1 MLTVLNI
8 EKNSS
13 KNFMQKIKSLFRPY
27 EISAAVKKQNK
38 ISVLYI
44 KYRLNRGKINYKK
57 IYDYAIGA
65 PKTVLCSGELELEN
79 TPFRRFESIEYACVM
94 MQNAVC
100 DILKR
105 ADVSPDSLKI
115 AYYDPM
121 ADHPLFAEK
130 LSEFTSQLMV
140 ITNMP
145 GFYEKESERLS
156 DSIGVS
162 LIVSDSPERLSDCDI
177 LISPERIETKLPLSE
192 KTIVFTS
199 ARPSVSLK
207 GTVLYEYFP
216 EFPYKYQRLRPE
228 NIDGFYFLSALYTLC
243 GVKELGK
250 LIPSACC
257 DGQILYTAERLVQ
270 RIRICSGGKAIGF
283 SDKETIDEPV
293 SM

>member
-162 LIVSDSPERLSDCDI
+162 FIVSDSPERLSDCDI

-192 KTIVFTS
+192 KTIVFTR
-199 ARPSVSLK
+199 ARP
-207 GTVLYEYFP
+207 
-216 EFPYKYQRLRPE
+216 
-228 NIDGFYFLSALYTLC
+228 
-243 GVKELGK
+243 
-250 LIPSACC
+250 
-257 DGQILYTAERLVQ
+257 
-270 RIRICSGGKAIGF
+270 
-283 SDKETIDEPV
+283 
-293 SM
+293 